1 MNINFLDKTILI
13 TGATRGIGKTLAEE
27 LLQLGANLILTGTN
41 ATEIAESNNISTF
54 NKEKKKYFCVDFT
67 DTNSIECFFDEINQI
82 TKIDCL
88 VNNAGINILN
98 SIDNIKLNDWDRM
111 LAVNLTAPLFLTSY
125 ISKKMKLHNYG
136 RIVNIGSI
144 FGSISKEKRVC
155 YTSTKYGVHGISVSS
170 SIDLA
175 QHNILINTISP
186 GFVMT
191 DLTKKNLTTS
201 EIEDLQTKIPIRRFA
216 KTHEITK
223 PIIFLLSSYN
233 TYLTGQNI
241 IIDGGFTIV

>member
-41 ATEIAESNNISTF
+41 ATEISELNKISVINN
-54 NKEKKKYFCVDFT
+54 EKKKYFCVDFT
-67 DTNSIECFFDEINQI
+67 DSKSLETFLEKINQI
-82 TKIDCL
+82 DKIDGL

-98 SIDNIKLNDWDRM
+98 SIDSIKLSDWDRM

-155 YTSTKYGVHGISVSS
+155 YTTTKYGLHGISVSS

-175 QHNILINTISP
+175 QHNILVNTISP

-201 EIEDLQTKIPIRRFA
+201 EIEDLQTKVPIRRFA
-216 KTHEITK
+216 NTYEITK
-223 PIIFLLSSYN
+223 PIIFLLSSHN

>member
-1 MNINFLDKTILI
+1 
-13 TGATRGIGKTLAEE
+13 
-27 LLQLGANLILTGTN
+27 
-41 ATEIAESNNISTF
+41 
-54 NKEKKKYFCVDFT
+54 
-67 DTNSIECFFDEINQI
+67 
-82 TKIDCL
+82 
-88 VNNAGINILN
+88 
-98 SIDNIKLNDWDRM
+98 
-111 LAVNLTAPLFLTSY
+111 
-125 ISKKMKLHNYG
+125 MKLHNYG

-144 FGSISKEKRVC
+144 FGSISKENRVC

-216 KTHEITK
+216 NTHEITK